1 MAGRSAVDWTYV
13 LLNAACALAHAL
25 LAAWGF
31 ALSGGGLLTLDVF
44 KEAPALYALRPT
56 DSAADAFAA
65 VGGECGARLWP
76 REAQVLGLERRCQ
89 FAWNPLLGLS
99 VSEVFTSAA
108 HVGYIVERCLAGD
121 RFFRR
126 GCHPGRWLEYS
137 VSATTYT
144 VTNLVGV
151 GARNLYTVVLAFA
164 AGALV
169 QVCGGLA
176 EWGYA
181 RGYARGHAAAEELC
195 GSGGPRPAPTRV
207 ALSSPRK
214 AHGRAKWAP
223 GETLL
228 VSCVRLF
235 AGWQLGVGCALQAVL
250 YFAIYHQLFAGAS
263 DGGFEKDGE
272 SFKGFERQAIAYSVQ
287 YLFFPIV
294 FFRHLWRL
302 SRGDMLE
309 GSFRKAEYQY
319 LAAGLLTKV
328 SMFLLLL
335 STLREL
341 YEDYF
346 EESESTADWGLV
358 RELATWIPGLAW
370 VLVAAGIEWLAP

>member
-76 REAQVLGLERRCQ
+76 REAQVLGLGRRCQ
-89 FAWNPLLGLS
+89 FEWNPLLGLS

-108 HVGYIVERCLAGD
+108 HVGYIVERRLAGN

-181 RGYARGHAAAEELC
+181 RSHDAAEELC
-195 GSGGPRPAPTRV
+195 GRGGPRPARKGATP
-207 ALSSPRK
+207 SSPCK
-214 AHGRAKWAP
+214 GHARAKRAA
-223 GETLL
+223 GQTLL
-228 VSCVRLF
+228 ASCVRLF
-235 AGWQLGVGCALQAVL
+235 ARWQLGVGCALQAVL

-263 DGGFEKDGE
+263 DGGFEKDGK
-272 SFKGFERQAIAYSVQ
+272 SFRGFERQAFAYSVQ
-287 YLFFPIV
+287 YLFFPLV

-302 SRGDMLE
+302 SHGRTLE

-370 VLVAAGIEWLAP
+370 VAVAAGIEWLAP